1 MKPPGHLRQTP
12 QVSKGKPR
20 AKAKA
25 DAFRRGRCRPWRP
38 WRPWLNR
45 GAPGQGPQ
53 GPWQGPWQ
61 GQSRWAKAQPPRLHG
76 SMESSSRKDGTA
88 GVCPFSAV

>member
-12 QVSKGKPR
+12 EVSKGKPR

-25 DAFRRGRCRPWRP
+25 DAFRGR

-45 GAPGQGPQ
+45 GAPQGP
-53 GPWQGPWQ
+53 Q

-76 SMESSSRKDGTA
+76 SMESSSRKDGTE
-88 GVCPFSAV
+88 GCVPFLQSKTSP